1 MSSYMFWDIYRQ
13 HASSFKYGKIRTM
26 GAVLVA
32 ISIPIFTSQLEKSR
46 DSVTASNVRA
56 AYAEASAAKLTGESS
71 GNATLNTD
79 GTVSVANVEVK
90 GEQTNGA
97 FGSAAAGG
105 TAAKASSFDL
115 PFTLGNGAA
124 VAFDKKGENNITI
137 KFTWDSSDKCNASVE

>member
-1 MSSYMFWDIYRQ
+1 
-13 HASSFKYGKIRTM
+13 M

-97 FGSAAAGG
+97 FGSAAA
-105 TAAKASSFDL
+105 
-115 PFTLGNGAA
+115 
-124 VAFDKKGENNITI
+124 FDKKGENNITI
-137 KFTWDSSDKCNASVE
+137 KFTWDSSDKCTASVE